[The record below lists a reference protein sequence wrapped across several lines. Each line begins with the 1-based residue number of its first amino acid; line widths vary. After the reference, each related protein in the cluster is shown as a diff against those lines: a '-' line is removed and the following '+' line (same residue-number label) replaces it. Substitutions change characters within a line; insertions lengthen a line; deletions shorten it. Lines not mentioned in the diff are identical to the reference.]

1 MTLRTFISG
10 GADQCAWGPGYNNC
24 VDAAPKGIIEQ
35 LVQPAVELMFVA
47 AVLFFLWNVFKLI
60 KNADQ
65 EEERAKF
72 KAQITWGLVAIAVMA
87 SVWGLVSVLLGSTG
101 LDTTATINVRTG
113 P

>member
-24 VDAAPKGIIEQ
+24 VDAAHKGIIDQ
-35 LVQPAVELMFVA
+35 LVQPAVNLMLAA
-47 AVLFFLWNVFKLI
+47 AVFFFLWNVFKLI
-60 KNADQ
+60 TKASQ

-72 KAQITWGLVAIAVMA
+72 KSQIMWGLVAIAVMV
-87 SVWGLVSVLLGSTG
+87 SVWGLVAVLLSSTG